1 MQNVSKFITILHQN
15 FAITQ
20 TAFLKPSSFKPANR
34 IVYFLHVFV
43 ILGWIACM
51 KTGQEQYLFT
61 CSTYLPCHCRFSTS
75 PVIECITVIITDQLW
90 SAQTCLQE
98 QTRSFAKNISE
109 IWTRNL
115 SNWIVAKLYIGWTI
129 LHLETANFWYWFL
142 SEFLWVVTWICHID
156 IWISMSCY
164 MDLSKLI
171 HEFLLVLTWICQS
184 CHMDLLNLLLWFVL
198 CCFMH
203 FSPRLDI
210 CQKFYTAIF
219 CAQNFTH

>member
-164 MDLSKLI
+164 MDLSKLP
-171 HEFLLVLTWICQS
+171 HG
-184 CHMDLLNLLLWFVL
+184 FVKFVTL
-198 CCFMH
+198 ICFM
-203 FSPRLDI
+203 L
-210 CQKFYTAIF
+210 FYAFLAQTWNLTQILHNHIF
-219 CAQNFTH
+219 VPKILHTKNA